1 MNHQHLM
8 YLEEHADVAESL
20 EELKA
25 ALEAAFSISV
35 TKAELVEALRALNI
49 PMPDPEP
56 WAQFKF
62 FVENRDRLEDELVKA
77 YNEEFGTELDS
88 SQVLALWKDT
98 VGDSYNQARLDLRE
112 ALVRVSFE
120 ELEDVLFEVYKMKL
134 VPANEYEDTL
144 GWIESW

>member
-35 TKAELVEALRALNI
+35 TKAELIKALRALNI
-49 PMPDPEP
+49 PTPDPEP

-98 VGDSYNQARLDLRE
+98 MGEPYGKARLELRE
-112 ALVRVSFE
+112 ALVKVTLE
-120 ELEDVLFEVYKMKL
+120 ELADTLYDMYKMRL
-134 VPANEYEDTL
+134 VPDDEYEDTL